1 VYWADREC
9 TNLVEEASPMKREVE
24 FAENFALS
32 VLLLA
37 GSFAVAQSATTAKKA
52 GPTTAAVAGNSGQGA
67 RDPQTTQ
74 APAAGDA
81 IVPSATTQNQPS
93 ATTTKPKTIVSADKR
108 TIPVPQL

>member
-52 GPTTAAVAGNSGQGA
+52 GPTTAAGCGQFGSGCPGSSDDTGPCSGRCYSA
-67 RDPQTTQ
+67 VCDDPESTQ
-74 APAAGDA
+74 RND
-81 IVPSATTQNQPS
+81 N
-93 ATTTKPKTIVSADKR
+93 
-108 TIPVPQL
+108 